1 MTGIVFLSINPKA
14 LCRFNAVKCPGAFKL
29 GIDKGLLLCYNTNRK
44 RKGDFEMGFLLL
56 SLGIIAILA
65 SVLALGYL
73 ICDALM
79 YLIKGED
86 DD

>member
-1 MTGIVFLSINPKA
+1 
-14 LCRFNAVKCPGAFKL
+14 
-29 GIDKGLLLCYNTNRK
+29 
-44 RKGDFEMGFLLL
+44 MGFLLL